1 MKRKNQ
7 IQKDDFMTPK
17 EAMKVLKIGR
27 DTFYRMIADGKVPGA
42 IKFGKQWRIDTEAF
56 WEAVKKESAAG

>member
-1 MKRKNQ
+1 
-7 IQKDDFMTPK
+7 MTPK